1 MAKRRLTPDISK
13 AAGKTQKVFVSRF
26 GYVFSFC
33 SLIAVCIGYML
44 FSTTVVHADRWVF
57 MGDSTL
63 YSVKPIE
70 PSRGEILASDG
81 SILAT
86 NLYFYNIM
94 IDFRAEGFKIIEFDN
109 ALPELC
115 DSLAKY
121 YPPHNARAWRKRFDE
136 QMKKPKNKRTRNF
149 VLVRNGTKY
158 EENRILKT
166 FPFFRDFKRAGQH
179 GLKSDAVLRRTYP
192 FGSMARLSIGRVGQ
206 TAECSEVHG
215 RSGLECA
222 LDPLLYGKK
231 GTKVR
236 GRNSMR
242 PVQYVTDTPA
252 VRGYDVYTTIDI
264 RIQDIL
270 ESELGAMLLESEAE
284 WGTAMIMDVATG
296 DIKAMSN
303 LELDTKSATP
313 RYIEALNRCVL
324 AYEPGSVMKV
334 MSMALALN
342 KGFADPNRVYQ
353 VGHTYMFQG
362 RPIRD
367 THSPAT
373 LPVEQFIEYSSNIG
387 MVKMVLP
394 HYASNPADFKND
406 LAEMGFF
413 DTFNTGIA
421 GETTPRFLRDPKLI
435 DLSRMIFGYTT
446 AIPPLYTCAF
456 YNAIA
461 NDGKFVR
468 PRLVRGLRKPDGTDS
483 VIPVD
488 YIRDRILT
496 SEQAATL
503 RRMMRRTVWEK
514 GGTATILKSDLVEIA
529 GKTGTARI
537 AKERPKV
544 DANGDSI
551 DPKTPW
557 KGGYRENAHRVAF
570 CGFFPYENPKYT
582 CIVVISHP
590 KGAKRG
596 PSASAGMVLKNVALK
611 LYARSMLTD
620 NPEFVEC
627 AADKRDQPLVY
638 SSFDDRRAAV
648 LHQQL
653 DLPMSKIRRPAE
665 YEGNDIVPDVTGVSI
680 REALTKLESRGYA
693 VEFSGMG
700 YVAAQ
705 TPEPGTQAGPG
716 TKVKLTLR
724 YD

>member
-1 MAKRRLTPDISK
+1 MTNRRPAPDISK
-13 AAGKTQKVFVSRF
+13 AAGKKQKIFVSRF
-26 GYVFSFC
+26 GYVFTLC
-33 SLIAVCIGYML
+33 TLVAVWIIYML
-44 FSTTVVHADRWVF
+44 ISTTIVHAERWKF

-63 YSVKPIE
+63 YSVKPIQ
-70 PSRGEILASDG
+70 PQRGEILASDG

-86 NLYFYNIM
+86 NLYFYNVM
-94 IDFRAEGFKIIEFDN
+94 IDLRAEGFKIIEFHQ
-109 ALPELC
+109 ALPQLC

-121 YPPHNARAWRKRFDE
+121 YPPHDAKKWRKRFDV
-136 QMKKPKNKRTRNF
+136 QLGKAKKDRTRNF
-149 VLVRNGTKY
+149 VLVRQATKY
-158 EENRILKT
+158 EYNRILRT
-166 FPFFRDFKRAGQH
+166 FPFFSEFKRTSQH
-179 GLKSDAVLRRTYP
+179 GLKADPVLVRTYP
-192 FGSMARLSIGRVGQ
+192 FGNMARLSIGRVGK
-206 TAECSEVHG
+206 TRENDETHG
-215 RSGLECA
+215 ISGLECA
-222 LDPLLYGKK
+222 LDNHLFGKA
-231 GTKVR
+231 GVKVR

-270 ESELGAMLLESEAE
+270 ESELGDMLLNSEAE
-284 WGTAMIMDVATG
+284 WGAAMIMDVATG

-303 LELDTKSATP
+303 LERDKDSRTP

-334 MSMALALN
+334 MSMALALK
-342 KGFADPNRVYQ
+342 KGFANPNKVYS
-353 VGHTYMFQG
+353 VGHTYNFLN

-367 THSPAT
+367 THSPAE
-373 LPVEQFIEYSSNIG
+373 LPVEKFLEYSSNIG

-394 HYASNPADFKND
+394 HYSADPKQFKND

-413 DTFNTGIA
+413 DAFNTGIA
-421 GETTPRFLRDPKLI
+421 GETTPRFLRDPKVI

-468 PRLVRGLRKPDGTDS
+468 PRLVKGLRTPDGVDS

-488 YIRDRILT
+488 YVRDRILT
-496 SEQAATL
+496 SEQAAIL
-503 RRMMRRTVWEK
+503 RRMMRRVVWEQ
-514 GGTATILKSDLVEIA
+514 GGTAKALRNDLVEIA

-537 AKERPKV
+537 AKERPLV

-557 KGGYRENAHRVAF
+557 KGGYRENAYRVAF

-582 CIVVISHP
+582 CMVVISNP
-590 KGAKRG
+590 RGSLRG
-596 PSASAGMVLKNVALK
+596 PAVSAGTVLKNVALK
-611 LYARSMLTD
+611 MYARSMLTE
-620 NPEFVEC
+620 NPAFEEC
-627 AADKRDQPLVY
+627 APGERDKPLVY
-638 SSFDDRRAAV
+638 SSFDDSRAAT
-648 LHQQL
+648 LHRQL
-653 DLPMSKIRRPAE
+653 GIPMSKIRRPAQI
-665 YEGNDIVPDVTGVSI
+665 DSIDRVPDVTGVSI
-680 REALTKLESRGYA
+680 REALTKLESKGYA
-693 VEFSGMG
+693 ADFEGVG

-705 TPEPGTQAGPG
+705 SPEPGAKASPG